1 VAFLLLIGQVA
12 ILPTSKTH
20 AFQQRTRNSGHTK
33 ANVVIRTS
41 PSATAT
47 ATTTTKLFGIV
58 KPYDHQGYKCSYRY
72 RPGSIP
78 PESDP
83 SAPPYTTSLQPPPPP
98 PPIVLL
104 HPIGIGQSSWY
115 YKQLIN
121 YWNGPN
127 ALYAPDLLGCG
138 LENGNDEWNPGA
150 EVPARADQS
159 TTLAYVEAIE
169 TLIHEKIVGGGSGGG
184 SGSSQTCVLVSQG
197 GLAPV
202 AIELAKRH
210 PQTISHLILITP
222 PTWKEITQPLPLQHR
237 FKKYKA
243 YTSPVS
249 YTFYDALETPLGFK
263 AYMRRYFKR
272 RPDDQFVGFATE
284 RGRVT
289 KQARGT
295 IASFNSGALF
305 DRSYE
310 EELRSIEQP
319 TLILVG
325 DADDKRNREREEYLR
340 NMPNAVMATIDG
352 KAALPWESPVE
363 TRNVLRT
370 FVEEH
375 SAAGGGSG
383 KTSHHAVTA
392 EGDLDDGEFV
402 WGSYGEDSSGG
413 AILDEIMAAQESGKT
428 ALEDDAKSSKI
439 VLNMPEPLAYQH
451 EGYTLTYRHKPAE
464 PGQSYFYPTLL
475 LVHGIGVG
483 QSSWF
488 WEKIFE
494 RYPGEIIAPDLIGC
508 GLENGGDPW
517 GPAKRNL
524 QVPLS
529 WVQGIERLMQN
540 KGFNQMH
547 RCVVVAQNGVAPI
560 GIKLATRNEGAVSH
574 LVLLSPPCWER
585 LTTEFTTEDERRR
598 RHMDNMGPPADFY
611 FNYLE
616 SKVGYRLKIREF
628 FKSPP
633 EDRYVNIATA
643 KERTTKEARNPI
655 ISYNSGDLFHRS
667 FEEDLKRL
675 QQPTL
680 IVAGSADKIVKNK
693 QRPGFGLAPYSTK
706 MSNEM
711 TSIID
716 GKVMLPWESPDDVMK
731 ELRTFLGIP
740 SQENDAA
747 VKNMFTTAGNLQ

>member
-1 VAFLLLIGQVA
+1 MLIGQVA
-12 ILPTSKTH
+12 LLPTPNTQ
-20 AFQQRTRNSGHTK
+20 AFQPQHILSPTIKIWPPSLP
-33 ANVVIRTS
+33 S
-41 PSATAT
+41 PSTSA
-47 ATTTTKLFGIV
+47 LFGIV
-58 KPYDHQGYKCSYRY
+58 KPYEHQGYKCSYRY
-72 RPGSIP
+72 RPPAIP

-83 SAPPYTTSLQPPPPP
+83 TDPVQQA

-104 HPIGIGQSSWY
+104 HPIGIGLSSWY
-115 YKQLIN
+115 YKQFIN

-138 LENGNDEWNPGA
+138 LENGNDVWNPGA

-169 TLIHEKIVGGGSGGG
+169 TLIRDKVLPST
-184 SGSSQTCVLVSQG
+184 SASPAQTCVLVSQG
-197 GLAPV
+197 GMAPV
-202 AIELAKRH
+202 AIELAQRN
-210 PQTISHLILITP
+210 PQIISHLILVTP
-222 PTWKEITQPLPLQHR
+222 PTWKEITQPLPLEHR

-249 YTFYDALETPLGFK
+249 YTFYDALESPLGFK

-272 RPDDQFVGFATE
+272 RLDDQFVSFATE

-289 KQARGT
+289 KEARGT
-295 IASFNSGALF
+295 VASFNSGALF
-305 DRSYE
+305 DKSYE
-310 EELRSIEQP
+310 GELRHMEQP

-325 DADDKRNREREEYLR
+325 DADDKRNQERQEYLM
-340 NMPNAVMATIDG
+340 NMPNTVMATIDG

-363 TRNVLRT
+363 TRNVLRA
-370 FVEEH
+370 FLEEH
-375 SAAGGGSG
+375 SADSSNRNG
-383 KTSHHAVTA
+383 KAAITVT
-392 EGDLDDGEFV
+392 GDDDLDDGDFV
-402 WGSYGEDSSGG
+402 WGSYGEESSGG
-413 AILDEIMAAQESGKT
+413 AILSEIVAAQEKQQQ
-428 ALEDDAKSSKI
+428 EDDARNI
-439 VLNMPEPLAYQH
+439 NVVLNMPKPLEYQH

-475 LVHGIGVG
+475 LIHGIGVG

-488 WEKIFE
+488 WEKMFE

-517 GPAKRNL
+517 DPAKRNL
-524 QVPLS
+524 QVPMG

-585 LTTEFTTEDERRR
+585 LTTEFTTEEERQR
-598 RHMDNMGPPADFY
+598 RHMDNIGPAADFY

-616 SKVGYRLKIREF
+616 SKVGYRLKMREF
-628 FKSPP
+628 FKASP
-633 EDRYVNIATA
+633 EERYIDIATA

-655 ISYNSGDLFHRS
+655 IAMNSGDLFHRS
-667 FEEDLKRL
+667 FEEDLRRL
-675 QQPTL
+675 RQPTL
-680 IVAGSADKIVKNK
+680 IVAGSADKVVKDK
-693 QRPGFGLAPYSTK
+693 RPGFGLAPYSTK
-706 MSNEM
+706 MANEK
-711 TSIID
+711 TAIID
-716 GKVMLPWESPDDVMK
+716 GKVMLPWESPDALMG

-740 SQENDAA
+740 PSQEEDAL
-747 VKNMFTTAGNLQ
+747 VKNVFTTADNLQ